1 MQKKILWIGLALVLA
16 STLQVKAQ
24 HAKQDSTNK
33 KYFIGSTFLM
43 LGNLI
48 PNDPNRPDFMQLN
61 VGYRITPKDVVFLE
75 FKTSKFNWP
84 LGMPWKEI
92 VDEQRAQY
100 NFSGYVRQYVIGL
113 AYNRF

>member
-1 MQKKILWIGLALVLA
+1 MQKKILWIGLTLVLA
-16 STLQVKAQ
+16 SSLQVNAQ
-24 HAKQDSTNK
+24 NAKKDSTYK
-33 KYFIGSTFLM
+33 KWFVGSTFLM

-48 PNDPNRPDFMQLN
+48 PNDPNAPDFAQLN
-61 VGYRITPKDVVFLE
+61 LGYRITPKDVVFLE

-100 NFSGYVRQYVIGL
+100 NFPGHARIL
-113 AYNRF
+113 APT